1 MKNIDDINQTVI
13 RQLIELKNI
22 SRDSVVDTLLLRIN
36 PEFYSMIICDLLND
50 NTQEVEVKGL

>member
-1 MKNIDDINQTVI
+1 MKNIDELNQTVI

-36 PEFYSMIICDLLND
+36 PEFYPMIIGDLLND
-50 NTQEVEVKGL
+50 NAIEVKGL